1 MREFNNG
8 YKRTAV
14 VIVPDETTYEER
26 QRLREEKDGKDA
38 PDGAVLEMKGKPM
51 KARSF
56 KNNYL

>member
-26 QRLREEKDGKDA
+26 QRLREEKDGKDV
-38 PDGAVLEMKGKPM
+38 PDGAVLEMKGKPL
-51 KARSF
+51 KARS
-56 KNNYL
+56 Y